1 MIMAGRSEAAYA
13 PILSLVVLL
22 AHSRSPVSYLTWY
35 YARKVSTKINNWMG
49 NKIFKKKLE
58 YRIIDLISVSVCFFF
73 LFSFFCYVCAKWN
86 ILFLYVF
93 SVIRCGFI
101 YSVYFFVHD
110 SVKILFFNVIYRKI
124 NRCSL
129 VSLKPWERLYRIG

>member
-73 LFSFFCYVCAKWN
+73 IFFFFVMCVRNGIYYFYTCFLWFDVDLFIRYIFFCTRFGEN
-86 ILFLYVF
+86 IVFLMLFIEKLIDV
-93 SVIRCGFI
+93 
-101 YSVYFFVHD
+101 
-110 SVKILFFNVIYRKI
+110 
-124 NRCSL
+124 
-129 VSLKPWERLYRIG
+129 P